1 MFEHETDLIITS
13 IRQRTPG
20 NNEVIAVKDIL
31 AADIPHAIKT
41 FFRADVQT
49 MLTEELQKYQTN
61 SRFRYDHP
69 EVQSLQ
75 TQINSILVLH
85 YSYKHKEY
93 LQRLSDIVH
102 LMVNY
107 LIRPQW
113 TLTSALFER
122 EQSIS
127 YSTVIQFLNYFG
139 PYEYLRDILI
149 RYIHDKHI
157 STLTKEEFASLIW
170 RVDGEYIKR
179 KSGDELARVLFPIYD
194 FFDFPKKGGNNPA
207 RPARPSRSGELISG
221 WALPLKALMKY
232 FEDKG
237 LTAVLSH
244 LEGLL
249 AQGITEMNRR
259 EVGEMLEDVRRTS
272 GAFEV
277 EKKVDPTEAQSDNTI
292 QIQNQSKGEQPPP
305 SEAVQKPST
314 SPSSPVLI
322 NDGDRRR
329 FVKKIFKHDESG
341 YLASIETLNTLPSW
355 KQASTYIDEIFIQ
368 NDIDPY
374 SSEAKRFIEVVY
386 QRYYPKS
393 K

>member
-20 NNEVIAVKDIL
+20 NNEVIAIKDIL

-49 MLTEELQKYQTN
+49 MLTEELEKYQTN
-61 SRFRYDHP
+61 SRFRYDHH

-113 TLTSALFER
+113 TLTNALFER

-127 YSTVIQFLNYFG
+127 YSAVLHFLNYFG
-139 PYEYLRDILI
+139 PYEYLRDIII
-149 RYIHDKHI
+149 RYIHDKCI
-157 STLTKEEFASLIW
+157 STVTKDEFALLIW

-179 KSGDELARVLFPIYD
+179 KSGDELARVLFPLYD
-194 FFDFPKKGGNNPA
+194 FFDFPKKSGNNT
-207 RPARPSRSGELISG
+207 
-221 WALPLKALMKY
+221 LPIKALMKY

-244 LEGLL
+244 LEGIL
-249 AQGITEMNRR
+249 AQGITEMNRK
-259 EVGEMLEDVRRTS
+259 ELGEMLEDIRRTS
-272 GAFEV
+272 GAFEA
-277 EKKVDPTEAQSDNTI
+277 EKKVNTAEIKSDTTPVI
-292 QIQNQSKGEQPPP
+292 QVQHQTKDERLPPP
-305 SEAVQKPST
+305 EAVQKPST
-314 SPSSPVLI
+314 SPSSSVMI
-322 NDGDRRR
+322 DDGDRRR

-341 YLASIETLNTLPSW
+341 YLAAIETLNTFSSW

-386 QRYYPKS
+386 QRYYPRK
-393 K
+393 